1 MSIRIQIL
9 LLSALAAGAPLT
21 APAQDGFRTGPQPG
35 PQAGQQAG
43 PQAAPPQSRGGTNI
57 DQMAQMERQDLGAP
71 PTKQLHTGAMHGP
84 TPASIPGGQV
94 VTTKGLIGLVQGQQA
109 PYILFDVLGQP
120 EVLPNAV
127 PAAWLSQPGTF
138 NDSVQPQAAQM
149 LGQRT
154 QGRKDVALVF
164 YCLSRE
170 CWMSYNAALR
180 AINAGYTN
188 VLWYRG
194 GIEAWKMAGLPTQQ
208 GNGGQAGQLAQ
219 QGQPSPQ
226 GQRMQPGQHILP
238 GQPVQPGVAQ
248 QAGNLPSAMARG
260 EPGKAGSLPSK
271 FVEVKP
277 VARDSASGLGG
288 TGGTNTSQPTGELR
302 IGQSRFFSFAL
313 PPGWRIGE
321 DGQYALTLLS
331 PDNQALTLM
340 VGVAGLQVSYPPARF
355 AYEQL
360 STMRPQNLQ
369 LGEARQARPVAGFRQ
384 AFEFDVRY
392 SHGGVPYRGVA
403 KVSVAP
409 AYDSATLAMTAG
421 LSAADQWGGYAT
433 WLPQVADQVSALNG
447 AAFGARGVMQQN
459 LQNSVAYGE
468 AARQYRDWSQ
478 KNWQQVTDG
487 RNASQDRKNFAVREN
502 LGGVQTFASPFATQQ
517 GAPNVDMPLSH
528 KYFWTNAQGRYF
540 GTDDPSANPN
550 VGSNGDWRKMER
562 VAR

>member
-1 MSIRIQIL
+1 MPIRIQTIL
-9 LLSALAAGAPLT
+9 LVALVAGAPLT
-21 APAQDGFRTGPQPG
+21 TPAQDGFRAGGQPG
-35 PQAGQQAG
+35 QQPGQQAG
-43 PQAAPPQSRGGTNI
+43 QPAALPQARSGASL
-57 DQMAQMERQDLGAP
+57 DQMVQIERQDLGVP
-71 PTKQLHTGAMHGP
+71 PTPQLHAGAMHGP

-94 VTTKGLIGLVQGQQA
+94 VTTKGLAGLIQGRQV
-109 PYILFDVLGQP
+109 PYILLDVLGQP
-120 EVLPNAV
+120 EILPNAL

-138 NDSVQPQAAQM
+138 NDAMQQQAAQM
-149 LGQRT
+149 LAQWT

-180 AINAGYTN
+180 AINAGYSN

-194 GIEAWKMAGLPTQQ
+194 GIEAWKMAGQPTQQ
-208 GNGGQAGQLAQ
+208 GQS
-219 QGQPSPQ
+219 GQPAP
-226 GQRMQPGQHILP
+226 PGL
-238 GQPVQPGVAQ
+238 AQ
-248 QAGNLPSAMARG
+248 QAGNLPPAMARG

-277 VARDSASGLGG
+277 VARDAVGGASSMGG
-288 TGGTNTSQPTGELR
+288 AGGANTARPTGELR

-313 PPGWRIGE
+313 PPGWRVGE

-331 PDNQALTLM
+331 PDNKAMTLM
-340 VGVAGLQVSYPPARF
+340 VGVAGSPVNYPPARF
-355 AYEQL
+355 AYEKL
-360 STMRPQNLQ
+360 SSMQVQNLQ
-369 LGEARQARPVAGFRQ
+369 LSEARQARPAAGFRQ
-384 AFEFDVRY
+384 AVEFDVSY
-392 SHGGVPYRGVA
+392 SLRGVAYRGLA

-409 AYDSATLAMTAG
+409 AYDTATLAMTAG
-421 LSAADQWGGYAT
+421 LAPAEQWGGYAA

-459 LQNSVAYGE
+459 LQTSVAYGE

-502 LGGVQTFASPFATQQ
+502 LGGVQTFSSPYATLQ
-517 GAPNVDMPLSH
+517 GTPNVEMPMTH
-528 KYFWTNAQGRYF
+528 KYYWTNAQGRMV

-550 VGSNGDWRKMER
+550 VGSTGDWRKMER
-562 VAR
+562 VAK